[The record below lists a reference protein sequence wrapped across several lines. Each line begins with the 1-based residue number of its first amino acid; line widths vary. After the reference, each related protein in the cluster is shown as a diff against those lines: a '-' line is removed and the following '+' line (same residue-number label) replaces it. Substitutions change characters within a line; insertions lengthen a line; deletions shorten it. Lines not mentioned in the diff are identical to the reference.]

1 MELHSPAA
9 AKRLWKFFRVAF
21 FLMRKGLISKR
32 KLLMDMNLMMKRGK
46 IMGKN
51 LGNLVFHPHHNHHR
65 PSRGYGFSLQE
76 YEFSCTTSPN
86 PVFFHAKRRH
96 NYFPCLNSVIE
107 GDETPRPTVSVPR
120 IEYSPS
126 PCSGLSQELAS
137 GENKSPLPSNSPFSV
152 RVSNY
157 SSELEA
163 ETGEA
168 ASNSLEVDDEAE
180 DFIRR
185 FYEQLQVQSRIALIE
200 YQELEYQD
208 MLERGC

>member
-9 AKRLWKFFRVAF
+9 AKRLWNLLRVAF
-21 FLMRKGLISKR
+21 FMMRKGLISKR

-46 IMGKN
+46 IMGKS
-51 LGNLVFHPHHNHHR
+51 LGNLVFHHHHHR

-86 PVFFHAKRRH
+86 PVFFHANKPRRH
-96 NYFPCLNSVIE
+96 NYFPCLSSVVE
-107 GDETPRPTVSVPR
+107 GDDETPRPTAVSVPR
-120 IEYSPS
+120 IGYSPS

-137 GENKSPLPSNSPFSV
+137 GENKSPLLSPLSV

-163 ETGEA
+163 EAEEA
-168 ASNSLEVDDEAE
+168 GSNSREVDNEAE

-185 FYEQLQVQSRIALIE
+185 FYEQLRVQSRIALIE
-200 YQELEYQD
+200 YQEMEYQD
-208 MLERGC
+208 MLERGH